1 MASKW
6 KYKPL
11 KQKDEKEEEETLL
24 IDGRGTRFGQFGGD
38 HFVSSNHFRQPN
50 NPNDHFNLPVNHHPN
65 NHPNNH
71 QTNQRNPFNNLE
83 NHHDL
88 STVNDPKYELKQRG
102 NNNGAAA
109 RPQATNKDDAIE
121 LVEYCI
127 KPNDSLLSISLSC
140 NCSVEE
146 LKRVNRLIND
156 REFYGLRFIK
166 IPVRKYGLLSE
177 VLIHQLNKTSQPI
190 SLEEIKASL
199 TNQQGTSVHHGL
211 TSDPTNLNR
220 NLSSQNLSAL
230 NHHKLSSSRSA
241 NNLLASSLA
250 DGSSQPIGQQQP
262 LINFNDEAYPPAN
275 QTANQTV
282 AGHPASSNLPNSSA
296 FSPDSLLT
304 LQSPE
309 SNAASSRSSST
320 NSLIVNVGLKKTFD
334 YDRTDCDLNKFLT
347 SLDQD
352 LDKMR
357 QLTTGTPAIV
367 EPLTSEDLLILNS
380 QPDAGKS
387 GDCDGASCGLT
398 SRSVFLIAIFIFV
411 LAPLIYFAIYAENE
425 SLNHLNHHLNH
436 H

>member
-1 MASKW
+1 MAGKW

-24 IDGRGTRFGQFGGD
+24 IGDPSFGQFGDGD
-38 HFVSSNHFRQPN
+38 QRSNHFSNHFRQPS
-50 NPNDHFNLPVNHHPN
+50 NPNSHFNLPTNHHPN

-71 QTNQRNPFNNLE
+71 QPRNPFNNLE

-88 STVNDPKYELKQRG
+88 NDPKFELKQRG
-102 NNNGAAA
+102 NNGAAA
-109 RPQATNKDDAIE
+109 RPQATSKDDAIE

-156 REFYGLRFIK
+156 QEFYGLRFIK

-177 VLIHQLNKTSQPI
+177 VLIHQFNKTSQPI

-199 TNQQGTSVHHGL
+199 TNHQQNHQQNTPGHRNL

-220 NLSSQNLSAL
+220 NLSSQNLAAL
-230 NHHKLSSSRSA
+230 NQHNTLSSSRSA

-250 DGSSQPIGQQQP
+250 DGQPIGQSIGQQQP
-262 LINFNDEAYPPAN
+262 LINFNDEAYPP
-275 QTANQTV
+275 V
-282 AGHPASSNLPNSSA
+282 SHPSTSNLPNSNLPNSPA
-296 FSPDSLLT
+296 FKPDSLL
-304 LQSPE
+304 QSPD
-309 SNAASSRSSST
+309 AASSRSSST

-334 YDRTDCDLNKFLT
+334 YDRNDGDLNKFLS
-347 SLDQD
+347 SLDRD

-357 QLTTGTPAIV
+357 KLTTSTPSIV

-380 QPDAGKS
+380 QSEVKS
-387 GDCDGASCGLT
+387 SDCDGASCGLT
-398 SRSVFLIAIFIFV
+398 TRSVFLIAIFIFV

-425 SLNHLNHHLNH
+425 SFSHLNHHLNH

>member
-1 MASKW
+1 MAGKW

-24 IDGRGTRFGQFGGD
+24 IDNRHQYGQFND
-38 HFVSSNHFRQPN
+38 SFVNSHPFSSPFSNSSNLN
-50 NPNDHFNLPVNHHPN
+50 SHFNLSTNHHQN
-65 NHPNNH
+65 
-71 QTNQRNPFNNLE
+71 NQRSPFDNLE

-88 STVNDPKYELKQRG
+88 IAAEDPKYELKQRG
-102 NNNGAAA
+102 SNGAAA
-109 RPQATNKDDAIE
+109 RPQANGREDAIE

-199 TNQQGTSVHHGL
+199 TNHHQSSFTNRNL
-211 TSDPTNLNR
+211 IDDPTSLNR
-220 NLSSQNLSAL
+220 NLSSQNLAAL
-230 NHHKLSSSRSA
+230 NQSGHQRLANSHSA
-241 NNLLASSLA
+241 NNLLASNLLN
-250 DGSSQPIGQQQP
+250 GSNQPIGQQQP
-262 LINFNDEAYPPAN
+262 LINFNDDVHPLANPAITSN
-275 QTANQTV
+275 AN
-282 AGHPASSNLPNSSA
+282 AINLPSPSA
-296 FSPDSLLT
+296 FSPELKPYDPNGT
-304 LQSPE
+304 
-309 SNAASSRSSST
+309 SSRSSST

-357 QLTTGTPAIV
+357 QLTTKHSPSIV
-367 EPLTSEDLLILNS
+367 EPLTSDDLLILNS
-380 QPDAGKS
+380 QPDGNKTS
-387 GDCDGASCGLT
+387 DCDGASCGLT